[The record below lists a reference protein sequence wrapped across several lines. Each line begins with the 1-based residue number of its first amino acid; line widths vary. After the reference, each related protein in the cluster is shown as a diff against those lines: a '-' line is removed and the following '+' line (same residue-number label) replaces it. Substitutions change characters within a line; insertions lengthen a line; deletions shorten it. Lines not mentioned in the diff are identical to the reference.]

1 MTIVIYLMRKR
12 NTKDLHSRGLCRK
25 GREWLFYPV
34 TIYFTSNAILYIYIF
49 VQKGGIV
56 IIRGIYMLLN
66 RMAIIK
72 MGINNYIRYIY
83 LR

>member
-1 MTIVIYLMRKR
+1 MSEGKR
-12 NTKDLHSRGLCRK
+12 MAVLSSYDLFHVQC
-25 GREWLFYPV
+25 
-34 TIYFTSNAILYIYIF
+34 YFIYIYIYLC
-49 VQKGGIV
+49 K
-56 IIRGIYMLLN
+56 REDMLLN

>member
-1 MTIVIYLMRKR
+1 M
-12 NTKDLHSRGLCRK
+12 
-25 GREWLFYPV
+25 LF
-34 TIYFTSNAILYIYIF
+34 YIYIF

-83 LR
+83 IYGKSFQEFCPI

>member
-1 MTIVIYLMRKR
+1 MAYV
-12 NTKDLHSRGLCRK
+12 
-25 GREWLFYPV
+25 GREENGCFIQLRFISRPMLF
-34 TIYFTSNAILYIYIF
+34 YIYIF

-83 LR
+83 IYGKSFQEFCPI

>member
-12 NTKDLHSRGLCRK
+12 NTKDLHLRGLCRK

-72 MGINNYIRYIY
+72 MDNYIRYIY

>member
-1 MTIVIYLMRKR
+1 MSEGKR
-12 NTKDLHSRGLCRK
+12 MFFFCFIQLRFISRPML
-25 GREWLFYPV
+25 
-34 TIYFTSNAILYIYIF
+34 LYIYIF